1 MKKWEN
7 YYDIT
12 NNIPPRKNIVHFLS
26 KYKLTGNAIDLGCGS
41 GNDTIFLIKNKW
53 NVLAID
59 ASDVEERIR
68 SKLLNEEQKRLK
80 FEIQKFENLK
90 LSKCDLIISNNSLS
104 FCDKKFFHQMWLE
117 IYSNIKTNGYF
128 VGNFFGVNDE
138 WNNNN
143 TNKSFFS
150 KDDVIKLFNN
160 FKILDIKEI
169 EIDKPTATGILKHWH
184 IIEIIAKKTI

>member
-1 MKKWEN
+1 
-7 YYDIT
+7 
-12 NNIPPRKNIVHFLS
+12 
-26 KYKLTGNAIDLGCGS
+26 
-41 GNDTIFLIKNKW
+41 
-53 NVLAID
+53 
-59 ASDVEERIR
+59 
-68 SKLLNEEQKRLK
+68 
-80 FEIQKFENLK
+80 
-90 LSKCDLIISNNSLS
+90 
-104 FCDKKFFHQMWLE
+104 MWLE